1 MSAIDTVIFDV
12 GRVLVHLDFRR
23 LLAFLDGH
31 GIDVSHISEL
41 LTRIDLA
48 AYERGAF
55 DGDALLGRIE
65 SLATRPM
72 DRAAMRGHWLDIFVP
87 QEGML
92 DLARRLS
99 RSHRVFI
106 LSNVGDLHWE
116 HLDATLGIGSIG
128 DGAIASYKVGV
139 SKPDPVIYRRAEEAF
154 RLDPR
159 RTVFIDDMVANVDA
173 ARERRWHAI
182 HHCDEPSTVEDLRAL
197 GVPA

>member
-1 MSAIDTVIFDV
+1 MTAIDTVIFDV

-23 LLAFLDGH
+23 LLGFLDAH
-31 GIDVSHISEL
+31 GIDVVHISEL
-41 LTRIDLA
+41 LERIDLA

-55 DGDALLGRIE
+55 DGAALLTRIE
-65 SLATRPM
+65 ALASRPM
-72 DRAAMRGHWLDIFVP
+72 DMAEMRRQWLDVFVP

-92 DLARRLS
+92 QLARRLA
-99 RSHRVFI
+99 RTHRVYI

-116 HLDATLGIGSIG
+116 HLDATWGIGSIG
-128 DGAIASYKVGV
+128 HGAIASYKVGA
-139 SKPDPVIYRRAEEAF
+139 SKPDPAIYRRAEESF
-154 RLDPR
+154 GLEPP

-182 HHCDEPSTVEDLRAL
+182 HHRDEQSTAEDLRSL

>member
-23 LLAFLDGH
+23 LLAFLESH
-31 GIDVSHISEL
+31 GIDVAHVSEL

-55 DGDALLGRIE
+55 DGEALLGRIE
-65 SLATRPM
+65 SLADRPM
-72 DRAAMRGHWLDIFVP
+72 DRSAMRAHWLDIFVP

-92 DLARRLS
+92 ELARRLS

-116 HLDATLGIGSIG
+116 HLDARWGIGSIG
-128 DGAIASYKVGV
+128 QGAIASYRVGA
-139 SKPDPVIYRRAEEAF
+139 SKPDPAIYRRAEDAF
-154 RLDPR
+154 GLEPR
-159 RTVFIDDMVANVDA
+159 RTVFIDDMVVNVDA
-173 ARERRWHAI
+173 ARERGWRAI
-182 HHCDEPSTVEDLRAL
+182 HHRDEPSTAEDLRAL

>member
-23 LLAFLDGH
+23 LLAFLEQH
-31 GIDVSHISEL
+31 GIDVGHISTL
-41 LTRIDLA
+41 LERIDLA

-55 DGDALLGRIE
+55 DGEALLARIE
-65 SLATRPM
+65 GLATRPM
-72 DRAAMRGHWLDIFVP
+72 DRAAMRERWLDIFVP
-87 QEGML
+87 QQGML
-92 DLARRLS
+92 ELARRLAQ
-99 RSHRVFI
+99 SHRVYI

-116 HLDATLGIGSIG
+116 HLDATWGIGSIG
-128 DGAIASYKVGV
+128 HGAMASYKVGA
-139 SKPDPVIYRRAEEAF
+139 SKPDPIIYRRAEELFDLA
-154 RLDPR
+154 PR

-182 HHCDEPSTVEDLRAL
+182 HHRDEASTAEDLRAL

>member
-23 LLAFLDGH
+23 LLAFLEQH
-31 GIDVSHISEL
+31 GIDVGHISAL
-41 LTRIDLA
+41 LERIDLA

-55 DGDALLGRIE
+55 DGEALLARIE
-65 SLATRPM
+65 GLATRPM
-72 DRAAMRGHWLDIFVP
+72 DRAAMRERWLDIFVP
-87 QEGML
+87 QQGML
-92 DLARRLS
+92 ELARRLAQ
-99 RSHRVFI
+99 SHRVYI

-116 HLDATLGIGSIG
+116 HLDASWGIGSIG
-128 DGAIASYKVGV
+128 HGAIASYKVGA
-139 SKPDPVIYRRAEEAF
+139 SKPDPAIYRRAEEAF
-154 RLDPR
+154 RLEPP

-182 HHCDEPSTVEDLRAL
+182 HHRDEQSTAEDLRAL